1 MDSHELTVSNLRF
14 SPAHRYIVSSDY
26 LCHARAKSLLDRLV
40 IFDRIW
46 LHIVIVDIIGR
57 HIKCLH
63 LPCLLQTD
71 IGSICIADP
80 VFIVLVDRARR
91 IGIEQSHCHGQNQ
104 KYRDKSLLAEVPRDL
119 QERRVHCRTPL
130 FSADMI
136 DKLHK
141 IMQQPQYNKSHR
153 HDKQY
158 RIQEDQRIHL
168 RSKQCPCTD
177 LINLLI
183 EIVKQID

>member
-14 SPAHRYIVSSDY
+14 SPAHRYIVGSDY
-26 LCHARAKSLLDRLV
+26 LCHAHAKSLLDRLV

-63 LPCLLQTD
+63 LPRLLQTD

-91 IGIEQSHCHGQNQ
+91 IGIEQSHRHGQNQ
-104 KYRDKSLLAEVPRDL
+104 KYRDKALLAEVPRDL
-119 QERRVHCRTPL
+119 
-130 FSADMI
+130 
-136 DKLHK
+136 
-141 IMQQPQYNKSHR
+141 
-153 HDKQY
+153 
-158 RIQEDQRIHL
+158 
-168 RSKQCPCTD
+168 
-177 LINLLI
+177 
-183 EIVKQID
+183 